1 MAIFKYKAK
10 NQNGEDRTGTVEATN
25 TESAI
30 ELLQRNGLIV
40 VNIHEEKAPSFL
52 GKKLSSLRSVKVAEL
67 ILFTRQLST
76 LFSAKMPVVQSLR
89 TLASGSSSENFSII
103 IAEIADN
110 VGAGSRLSQ
119 ALAEHGDVFSSFYIN
134 LVKSGE
140 ESGKL
145 EESFDFLAGYLER
158 ADYLASKAKN
168 ALIYPSFIVVTFL
181 LVLVALFTY
190 VVPSLT
196 AILKET
202 GQELP
207 WYTTVVIVISEI
219 LVNYGAYVLVV
230 FIAGIF
236 FLTRFLR
243 TEAGRELLDRFLLMV
258 PIIGGLYQKIYLSRI
273 ADNLS
278 TLFSGG
284 IPILDALRITADVV
298 DNSVYR
304 KIILDAAESVRG
316 GSTISASFTNFHDVP
331 VLVTQMIKIGE
342 ETGRLDFIL
351 QKLAYYYRQEVDNLL
366 SNLVSLIE
374 PVMIVTLGI
383 AVAFIVAAVFVPLYS
398 LTNSIA

>member
-1 MAIFKYKAK
+1 MSIFKYKAK
-10 NQNGEDRTGTVEATN
+10 NQNGEDRPGTVEASN
-25 TESAI
+25 AELAI

-40 VNIHEEKAPSFL
+40 VSISKENDPSFL
-52 GKKLSSLRSVKVAEL
+52 GKKLSLFRAVKTADL

-89 TLASGSSSENFSII
+89 TLASGSSNQSFGII
-103 IAEIADN
+103 IAEMADK
-110 VGAGSRLSQ
+110 VGAGSSLSQ
-119 ALAEHGDVFSSFYIN
+119 ALAERGDVFSLFYIN

-158 ADYLASKAKN
+158 TDYLASKAKN
-168 ALIYPSFIVVTFL
+168 ALIYPAFIIATFF
-181 LVLVALFTY
+181 LVLIALFIY
-190 VVPSLT
+190 VVPNLT

-219 LVNYGAYVLVV
+219 LVNYGAYVFVV
-230 FIAGIF
+230 CIAGVF
-236 FLTRFLR
+236 FLMRFLR
-243 TEAGRELLDRFLLMV
+243 TKIGRELLDQFLLMI

-284 IPILDALRITADVV
+284 IPILNALRITADVV
-298 DNSVYR
+298 DNSVYK
-304 KIILDAAESVRG
+304 KIILDAMESVRG
-316 GSTISASFTNFHDVP
+316 GSTISASFANFRDVP

-374 PVMIVTLGI
+374 PVMIVVLGI
-383 AVAFIVAAVFVPLYS
+383 AVAFVVAAVFVPLYS
-398 LTNSIA
+398 LTSSIG